1 MLVKLFDRGYS
12 VKGIAFFLL
21 FTFYFFPLNAGAQD
35 KSSIS
40 FPDIWHAFNIKATGI
55 DSFMLSKGYKLVSKV
70 PLSHTYN
77 HQQTGYAAS
86 ISFTYYDSSR
96 ISGIELETDNELA
109 AANTKTL
116 LAEGFV
122 QVSGSTSLNEND
134 FLTSG
139 VLQLESVKY
148 MLFCS
153 ILHAF
158 PDTKHCK
165 FSFAW
170 HDLITRSM
178 VVVKKENNVYL
189 TQALLD
195 DYRSMTLDNMAK
207 EEAMFQPAMEN
218 PSFRGGNRGL
228 YIYLNKEVRYPDAAV
243 KDSTEALVFVD
254 FAIDEKGQVKD
265 PVIVKGKEAGH
276 GLPEEAIRLV
286 KAMPLWKPG
295 KQMGKITA
303 SSITLKILFKIR
315 LNNLL

>member
-1 MLVKLFDRGYS
+1 MFVRIFDRGCS
-12 VKGIAFFLL
+12 VKDIACFLL
-21 FTFYFFPLNAGAQD
+21 FAFYFIPLNSSAQD
-35 KSSIS
+35 KSSIN

-55 DSFMLSKGYKLVSKV
+55 DSFMLSKGYKLISRV
-70 PLSHTYN
+70 PLSHTYKQ
-77 HQQTGYAAS
+77 QQTGHAAS

-109 AANTKTL
+109 VANTKTL

-122 QVSGSTSLNEND
+122 QVNGSTSINEND
-134 FLTSG
+134 FLTTG

-153 ILHAF
+153 IMHAF
-158 PDTKHCK
+158 PDAKSCK

-178 VVVKKENNVYL
+178 VVVKKENNVHL

-195 DYRSMTLDNMAK
+195 EYQSMTLDNTAK
-207 EEAMFQPAMEN
+207 EESMFQPVMEN

-228 YIYLNKEVRYPDAAV
+228 YIYLNKEVRYPEAAV
-243 KDSTEALVFVD
+243 KDSTEGLVYVD
-254 FAIDEKGQVKD
+254 FTIDEKGNVKD

-276 GLPEEAIRLV
+276 GLPEEALRLV
-286 KAMPLWKPG
+286 RSMPLWKPG
-295 KQMGKITA
+295 KQMGKVSR
-303 SSITLKILFKIR
+303 SSVTLKILFKIR